1 MKLGQYFLD
10 LCKKLSYFILL
21 GEDEPILTNIF
32 QMGWFNHQLVYFWLR
47 SYTYTCWWF
56 HVFLKCHPYLG
67 NDSQFHS
74 YFLKNGL
81 VQATQPSICFFLRFW
96 SSFCSSSPSS
106 SSPADFEA
114 SQVGVKLLELM
125 SYPCRTALTRG
136 RMRKKHPME
145 VVVAHDGSMGRVW
158 YIYLHGWLIFRVN

>member
-67 NDSQFHS
+67 NDSQF
-74 YFLKNGL
+74 
-81 VQATQPSICFFLRFW
+81 
-96 SSFCSSSPSS
+96 
-106 SSPADFEA
+106 
-114 SQVGVKLLELM
+114 
-125 SYPCRTALTRG
+125 
-136 RMRKKHPME
+136 
-145 VVVAHDGSMGRVW
+145 
-158 YIYLHGWLIFRVN
+158 LIFFKKWVGSSHPTQYMFFPSFLVEFLLVVPFIKFTSRFRSQPGWGQAVGIDVLPMQDGFDKGKDAKETPHGSGCCPWRIHGTSLVYLPTWMVDF